1 MKRSTR
7 IYVAATG
14 LVLSG
19 AIVASSLALLVGT
32 PISQLSLSTWQA
44 ISITALIITAS
55 IVAFFCVRSLRELL
69 RKYTDLK
76 EANQKLHSTLEYQID
91 AAHTDLRT
99 RLKRETEAKRVAL
112 EATQAKSKFL
122 ADMTHE
128 LRTPLNGIGG
138 MAQVLQKSALSS
150 EQMTYV
156 DTILSTSK
164 TLGTLIND
172 ILDFSKVEAGKIDIE
187 DIEFALLETVETTI
201 DELTHSANIAKNQLV
216 VNIDPELPR
225 QVLSDPTRIKQVLR
239 NLLSNANKFCNNGV
253 ISIQLSKQI
262 EDHDQWLCFT
272 VHDTGIGIA
281 ENKLATIFEAF
292 SQEEAST
299 TRRFGGTGL
308 GLAVCKQL
316 VELMGGTITASSQ
329 INFGS
334 QFEFRIPLR
343 TNHASEI
350 IRTRNG
356 PLTHIKP
363 LIIDHNEVRCKAI
376 ASLLSSWCFDF
387 KAATSLNDINA
398 IIAALSDNLT
408 ATIED
413 YTCVIVASEDF
424 SETQKVVFDSVNAKV
439 PVLELQPLFHEEIDD
454 STLCRYTLSIQSP
467 IKPSYLMD
475 RLATA
480 HGVDAV
486 GRDERTDGDQV
497 KGYNFE
503 EFRVLLVDDNEVN
516 RMVATL
522 LLEDVNLEVDVA
534 ENGQEAVDKVRA
546 NSYDLVYMD
555 CEMPLL
561 NGFEATRKIRALE
574 DSMAAITPII
584 AMTAN
589 AMKGDRDRCIESGMN
604 DYIAKPI
611 DAEELYQLTEKWL
624 NFNHAKVV
632 NR

>member
-19 AIVASSLALLVGT
+19 AAVASSLALLAAALT
-32 PISQLSLSTWQA
+32 SQLSLSTWLT
-44 ISITALIITAS
+44 ISITALLV
-55 IVAFFCVRSLRELL
+55 VAAAVTYVSFQSLRGLL
-69 RKYTDLK
+69 LAYTDLK
-76 EANQKLHSTLEYQID
+76 DTHQKLQSTVEYQID

-99 RLKRETEAKRVAL
+99 QLKREAEAKRVAL
-112 EATQAKSKFL
+112 DATQAKSKFL

-138 MAQVLQKSALSS
+138 MAQVLQKSDLSS

-187 DIEFALLETVETTI
+187 DIEFPLLESVETTI
-201 DELTHSANIAKNQLV
+201 DELTHAANISKNQLV

-225 QVLSDPTRIKQVLR
+225 HVLSDPTRIKQVLR

-262 EDHDQWLCFT
+262 EEHDQWLCFK

-350 IRTRNG
+350 IRTRSG

-363 LIIDHNEVRCKAI
+363 LIIDNNEVRCKAI
-376 ASLLSSWCFDF
+376 ASLLSSWCLDY
-387 KAATSLNDINA
+387 KAATSLDDINN
-398 IIAALSDNLT
+398 IIAEISKNLT
-408 ATIED
+408 ATLDD
-413 YTCVIVASEDF
+413 YTCVIVAAEDL
-424 SETQKVVFDSVNAKV
+424 SETQKSVFDTVNAKV
-439 PVLELQPLFHEEIDD
+439 PVLELQPLFHEEIED
-454 STLCRYTLSIQSP
+454 SALCRYTLSIHSP

-475 RLATA
+475 MLATA
-480 HGVDAV
+480 HGVDV
-486 GRDERTDGDQV
+486 LDRNEIDDLDPE
-497 KGYNFE
+497 KGYDFE
-503 EFRVLLVDDNEVN
+503 GFKVLLVDDNEVN

-522 LLEDVNLEVDVA
+522 LLEDVNLDVEVA
-534 ENGQEAVDKVRA
+534 ENGQEAVDKVRG
-546 NSYDLVYMD
+546 NSYDLVFMD

-561 NGFEATRKIRALE
+561 NGFEATREIRALE
-574 DSMAAITPII
+574 DSISAITPII

-624 NFNHAKVV
+624 NFNQAKVV